1 MSAVARR
8 LLRAS
13 LAGAAV
19 LALGALAPPAAGQA
33 AKPAAKPAA
42 KSAPRAA
49 APAGPAVG
57 ASATYRWTSALF
69 ETVPVLILQTQ
80 AGGQSTLGVA
90 QEKVTPGPLLVTYS
104 VVRANARSY
113 TLQIVTQERPDG
125 TPLSVTQVTI
135 DRASGKTLRSLIRRP
150 KGVVATPDSA
160 LRPFREARVPEGRP
174 EDVTVPAGRFT
185 AVRGRAQ
192 GAELWVSDQVPVLG
206 LVKGVWNEGTLE
218 LVSAATTGATDHF
231 KS

>member
-1 MSAVARR
+1 MAGRSR
-8 LLRAS
+8 LTAT
-13 LAGAAV
+13 LAGAAL
-19 LALGALAPPAAGQA
+19 LALGPLATPVAGQA
-33 AKPAAKPAA
+33 TKPAAQPAAKPAA
-42 KSAPRAA
+42 KAA

-57 ASATYRWTSALF
+57 ASATYRWTSALT
-69 ETVPVLILQTQ
+69 ETVPVLVQQ
-80 AGGQSTLGVA
+80 PQPGGQATWAVA
-90 QEKVTPGPLLVTYS
+90 QEKVVPGPILVTYS

-135 DRASGKTLRSLIRRP
+135 DRASGKTLRSLIKRP

-160 LRPFREARVPEGRP
+160 LRPFREAGVVQGRP
-174 EDVTVPAGRFT
+174 EEVTVPGGRFT
-185 AVRGRAQ
+185 AVRGTAR

-218 LVSAATTGATDHF
+218 LVGTAATGARDHF

>member
-1 MSAVARR
+1 MARRR
-8 LLRAS
+8 LLTAS
-13 LAGAAV
+13 LAGAAW
-19 LALGALAPPAAGQA
+19 LALGPLALPAAGQA

-42 KSAPRAA
+42 AKPVPKAA
-49 APAGPAVG
+49 TPAGPAVG
-57 ASATYRWTSALF
+57 ASATYRWTSALT
-69 ETVPVLILQTQ
+69 ETVPVLVQQTQ
-80 AGGQSTLGVA
+80 AGGQATWGVA
-90 QEKVTPGPLLVTYS
+90 QEKVTPGPILVTYS

-125 TPLSVTQVTI
+125 TALSVTQVTI

-160 LRPFREARVPEGRP
+160 LRPFREAGVPQGRQ

-185 AVRGRAQ
+185 AVRGQAQ

-218 LVSAATTGATDHF
+218 LLGTSTNGAPDRF